1 MNTPTATESSRN
13 AARKLAA
20 DAGLPFVTIDPA
32 GADPREYVALNP
44 LAARLLSEQVCRHF
58 TMLPVSYADGVVTIA
73 CGVAPDNVARD
84 IATSLTGRTVT
95 LVIAPETEVRWAI
108 EDTFAGWP
116 AGAATADA
124 SRPETFSGPAPVT
137 HPGYPTRVGDLLVAR
152 GYATDED
159 VAYGLVEQE
168 RTGSRLG
175 DILVSHGVISE
186 DELVAVLAEQFQ
198 LPVVDLSAY
207 EPDPAALDLIPEPLS
222 RHLRV
227 VPLAV
232 DATTLYVAVA
242 DVLDDETVQAL
253 REHTNLELRGFLA
266 SRNAIDELLQRVHGG
281 EYVAV
286 AKSELLSRHPE
297 DSANRVVTGAQK
309 AFLIVLAIVIVVA
322 LVLWLKTTAIVL
334 IGICSL
340 FYLTTSFYK
349 FWLTYDALGHT
360 YEIDVTPEE
369 VAALDERDLP
379 VYTILVPLYREAAI
393 IPRLVS
399 GIGGLD
405 YPKTKLDVRLL
416 CEEDD
421 PETPAAIRAM
431 NLPPHFKLVVVPDAL
446 PKTKP
451 KACNYGLLQA
461 DGEYVVI
468 FDAEDRPDP
477 DQLKKVVL
485 AFRKSD
491 PSVTC
496 IQAKLNYFNADQ
508 NLLTR
513 WFTTEYSMWF
523 DLMLPGLDAQGV
535 AIPLGGTSNH
545 FITDRLIDLAA
556 WDPFNVTEDADL
568 GIRLHKAGFKTAMI
582 DSTTYEEANSELQNW
597 INQRSRWIKGY
608 IQTWLV
614 HMRNPVRLMGQIGPK
629 SWLSFQMMIGGTF
642 IFLLNPIFWGLT
654 TLFLLSHWGW
664 IEELFPPLVFYLA
677 AFQLFIGN
685 FVFMYLN
692 VAGCVQRGY
701 FELAKW
707 ALLSP
712 LYWGLMSLAAWKGFI
727 QLFTNPFYWEK
738 TEHGLDTP
746 GAHAPVP
753 APAPARPVPAAREVA

>member
-1 MNTPTATESSRN
+1 VNSPMATETSRQ
-13 AARKLAA
+13 AARIVAA
-20 DAGLPFVTIDPA
+20 EAGLPFVTIDA
-32 GADPREYVALNP
+32 SGADPAEYVPINP

-58 TMLPVSYADGVVTIA
+58 TMLPVSYADGVVTVA
-73 CGVAPDNVARD
+73 CATPPDNVARD
-84 IATSLTGRTVT
+84 IAASLTGRQVE
-95 LVIAPETEVRWAI
+95 LVIAPEPEVRWAI

-116 AGAATADA
+116 SDAAGHD
-124 SRPETFSGPAPVT
+124 ETFSGPAPVT

-159 VAYGLVEQE
+159 VAYGLVEQD

-186 DELVAVLAEQFQ
+186 DQLVAVLAEQFQ

-242 DVLDDETVQAL
+242 DVLDDETVAAL
-253 REHTNLELRGFLA
+253 REHNQLELRGFLA

-286 AKSELLSRHPE
+286 AKSELLMRNP
-297 DSANRVVTGAQK
+297 DNSANVVVTPAQK
-309 AFLIVLAIVIVVA
+309 GGLIVLAVIIVIA
-322 LVLWLKTTAIVL
+322 LVLWLKTSAIVL
-334 IGICSL
+334 VGLCSL

-360 YEIDVTPEE
+360 YEIDVPAED
-369 VAALDERDLP
+369 VAAFDERNLP
-379 VYTILVPLYREAAI
+379 MYTILVPLYREAAV

-461 DGEYVVI
+461 DGQYVVI
-468 FDAEDRPDP
+468 YDAEDRPDP

-485 AFRKSD
+485 AFQKSD

-556 WDPFNVTEDADL
+556 WDPYNVTEDADL
-568 GIRLHKAGFKTAMI
+568 GIRLHKAGYKTAMI

-597 INQRSRWIKGY
+597 VNQRSRWIKGY
-608 IQTWLV
+608 IQTYLV
-614 HMRNPVRLMGQIGPK
+614 HMRNPVRLLSQLGPK
-629 SWLSFQMMIGGTF
+629 SFFSFQMMIGGTF

-654 TLFLLSHWGW
+654 TLFLITQAGW

-738 TEHGLDTP
+738 TEHGLDS
-746 GAHAPVP
+746 GHAEQI
-753 APAPARPVPAAREVA
+753 APTAPARPPIAAREAV

>member
-1 MNTPTATESSRN
+1 VNAPTATEHSRRF
-13 AARKLAA
+13 ARQLAA
-20 DAGLPFVTIDPA
+20 DSGLPFVTIDPA
-32 GADPREYVALNP
+32 GADPDDYLAVNP

-58 TMLPVSYADGVVTIA
+58 TMLPVSYADGVVTIVCA
-73 CGVAPDNVARD
+73 HVPDAVAQD
-84 IATSLTGRTVT
+84 IAASLTGRRVEFA
-95 LVIAPETEVRWAI
+95 IAPEPEVQWAI
-108 EDTFAGWP
+108 EDTFAAWP
-116 AGAATADA
+116 SSDPADPADA
-124 SRPETFSGPAPVT
+124 TFTGPAPVT

-159 VAYGLVEQE
+159 VAYGLAEQE

-186 DELVAVLAEQFQ
+186 ADLVAVLAEQFQ
-198 LPVVDLSAY
+198 LPVVDLTDY
-207 EPDPAALDLIPEPLS
+207 EPDPAALDLLPEPLT

-232 DATTLYVAVA
+232 DQTTLYVAMA
-242 DVLDDETVQAL
+242 DVLDDETVASL

-266 SRNAIDELLQRVHGG
+266 SRNAIDLLLQRVHGG

-286 AKSELLSRHPE
+286 AKSELLSRFPDE
-297 DSANRVVTGAQK
+297 SANRVITGAQK
-309 AFLIVLAIVIVVA
+309 AFFIIVLLVLIVCLI
-322 LVLWLKTTAIVL
+322 LWLKTTAIVVMA
-334 IGICSL
+334 ICSL

-369 VAALDERDLP
+369 LDAIDERDLP
-379 VYTILVPLYREAAI
+379 MYTILVPLYREAAV
-393 IPRLVS
+393 IPRLVG

-421 PETPAAIRAM
+421 DETVPAILAM
-431 NLPPHFKLVVVPDAL
+431 NLPPHFKLVVVPDAQ

-468 FDAEDRPDP
+468 YDAEDRPDP
-477 DQLKKVVL
+477 DQLKKVVA

-491 PSVTC
+491 SAITC

-535 AIPLGGTSNH
+535 PIPLGGTSNH

-568 GIRLHKAGFKTAMI
+568 GIRLHKAGYKTAMI
-582 DSTTYEEANSELQNW
+582 DSTTYEEANSDLQNW

-614 HMRNPVRLMGQIGPK
+614 HMRNPAKLAGQVGPK
-629 SWLSFQMMIGGTF
+629 SWFSFQMMVGGTF

-654 TLFLLSHWGW
+654 TLFLITQAGW

-685 FVFMYLN
+685 FIFMYLN

-738 TEHGLDTP
+738 TVHGLDSGDHP
-746 GAHAPVP
+746 PAAAPPARP
-753 APAPARPVPAAREVA
+753 APASVTAREAA